1 MQCYRLSHSTLQDPL
16 GNWEMT
22 VMLQYSFKTSEKLFD
37 KVSYEGPVAN
47 FFFFFFFFNERV
59 FRWFF
64 KLPFPNP
71 FVTIGK
77 KFQ

>member
-1 MQCYRLSHSTLQDPL
+1 MQCYRLSHSTLQDSL

-22 VMLQYSFKTSEKLFD
+22 VMLQYSFETSEKLFD
-37 KVSYEGPVAN
+37 KVSYEDPVAN
-47 FFFFFFFFNERV
+47 FFFFFYERV

-71 FVTIGK
+71 FVAIEK

>member
-47 FFFFFFFFNERV
+47 FFFFFFFF
-59 FRWFF
+59 F
-64 KLPFPNP
+64 
-71 FVTIGK
+71 
-77 KFQ
+77 

>member
-1 MQCYRLSHSTLQDPL
+1 MQCYRLSHSTLQDSL

-22 VMLQYSFKTSEKLFD
+22 VMLQYSFETSEKLFD
-37 KVSYEGPVAN
+37 KVSYEGPVAK
-47 FFFFFFFFNERV
+47 FFFFFYERV

-71 FVTIGK
+71 FVAIEK

>member
-1 MQCYRLSHSTLQDPL
+1 MQCYRLSHSTLQDSL

-22 VMLQYSFKTSEKLFD
+22 VMLQYSFETSEKLFD

-47 FFFFFFFFNERV
+47 FFFFFYERV

-71 FVTIGK
+71 FVAIEK

>member
-1 MQCYRLSHSTLQDPL
+1 MQCYRLSHSTLQGSL

-22 VMLQYSFKTSEKLFD
+22 VMLQYSFETSEKLYD

-47 FFFFFFFFNERV
+47 FFFFFFNESV

-64 KLPFPNP
+64 KLPFPYP
-71 FVTIGK
+71 FVAIGK